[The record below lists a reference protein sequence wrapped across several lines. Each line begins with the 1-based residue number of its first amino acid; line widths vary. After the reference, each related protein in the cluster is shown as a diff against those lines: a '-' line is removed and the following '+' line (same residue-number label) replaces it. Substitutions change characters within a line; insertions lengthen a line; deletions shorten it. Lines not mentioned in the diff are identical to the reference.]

1 MTLSDRNTFF
11 KIGIFFC
18 AVIILL
24 MLAASFLIVS
34 SYPDIEEN
42 SRRPHEFFRI
52 ITGWI
57 LGNSYYAVHTSLA
70 LAAIFSFVVMI
81 IIHSFFERTPA
92 PEILYIAFF
101 TISLS
106 FEAFRLALPLY
117 FIYNFPSFYLR
128 ITARVL
134 LLARF
139 FGIFCLFTAGLC
151 AAGLNVQKY
160 RNAIFIIIIAV
171 LAITLG
177 VPIDVYTWDTG
188 FNLLNGYPTTFRM
201 IEILVFITTVASF
214 LIAAKARDSK
224 EYVYVAVGTV
234 FALIGRSILLGTD
247 NWIGVVIGITLLI
260 IGIWFLCNKVHKIHL
275 WL

>member
-1 MTLSDRNTFF
+1 MTLSDRNSFF
-11 KIGIFFC
+11 KVGIFFC

-24 MLAASFLIVS
+24 ILAASFLIVS
-34 SYPDIEEN
+34 SYPEIEEN
-42 SRRPHEFFRI
+42 SRRPNDFFRI

-57 LGNSYYAVHTSLA
+57 LGNSYYAVHAALS
-70 LAAIFSFVVMI
+70 LAAIFSFIVMI

-106 FEAFRLALPLY
+106 LEAFRLFLPLN
-117 FIYNFPSFYLR
+117 FIFLFPSFYLR

-134 LLARF
+134 LFARF
-139 FGIFCLFTAGLC
+139 FGLFSLFTAGLC

-171 LAITLG
+171 LAVTLG
-177 VPIDVYTWDTG
+177 VPIDVHTWDTG
-188 FNLLNGYPTTFRM
+188 FNFLSGYPTTFKM

-214 LIAAKARDSK
+214 LIAAKTRDSK
-224 EYVYVAVGTV
+224 DYVYVAVGVV

-247 NWIGVVIGITLLI
+247 NWIGVAAGITLLI
-260 IGIWFLCNKVHKIHL
+260 VGIWFLCTKVHKIHL